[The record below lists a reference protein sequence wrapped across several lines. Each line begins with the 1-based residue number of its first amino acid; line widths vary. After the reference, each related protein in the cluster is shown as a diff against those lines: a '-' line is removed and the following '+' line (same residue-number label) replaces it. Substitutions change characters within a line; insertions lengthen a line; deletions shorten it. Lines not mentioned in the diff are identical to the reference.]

1 MVFDPAPAFKHSA
14 IAKTAILLV
23 NLGTPDAPEPQ
34 ALKRYLR
41 EFLWDQRVVEIPR
54 PLWWLIL
61 NVFILNTR
69 PKQSAEKYR
78 AIWTKDGSP
87 LAVHTAAQAK
97 LVSGYLRSLVKSP
110 LVVDYAMRYGN
121 PSVHAVMTRLREQGA
136 DRILVLPMY
145 PQAAASSTGSA
156 FDAVFDAV
164 RRMRNVP
171 ALRIVRS
178 FHDHPRYIA
187 ALAQSIKDHWMT
199 NGRGDKLVMSF
210 HGVPQFHLEQGDPYH
225 CECHKTGRLVAEA
238 LGLPKDRWLVTF
250 QSRFGRAEWLKPYT
264 QQTLES
270 LAGEGVKRVDVM
282 CPGFVADCL
291 ETLEEIAIENK
302 AAFLGAG
309 GKEFSYIPCLNERD
323 DWIKALCH
331 IAAENLHGWATNEWD
346 AAAAAQAAEAS
357 RQRAVALGAT
367 E

>member
-1 MVFDPAPAFKHSA
+1 MAFDPAPKHSHGA

-23 NLGTPDAPEPQ
+23 NLGTPDAPDAP

-41 EFLWDQRVVEIPR
+41 EFLSDPRVVEIPR
-54 PLWWLIL
+54 PIWWLIL

-78 AIWTKDGSP
+78 TIWTKEGSP
-87 LAVHTAAQAK
+87 LAVHTVAQTK
-97 LVSGYLRSLVKSP
+97 LVSGYLRSIVKSP
-110 LVVDYAMRYGN
+110 LLVDYAMRYGN
-121 PSVHAVMTRLREQGA
+121 PSVHSVMTALREQGA
-136 DRILVLPMY
+136 DRILVVPLY

-156 FDAVFDAV
+156 FDAVFDAT

-171 ALRIVRS
+171 ALRFVKH

-187 ALAQSIKDHWMT
+187 ALAQSVKDHWMV

-210 HGVPQFHLEQGDPYH
+210 HGVPHFHLEQGDPYH

-238 LGLPKDRWLVTF
+238 LGLARDRWLVTF

-264 QQTLES
+264 QQTLET
-270 LAGEGVKRVDVM
+270 LGAEGVKRVDVM

-291 ETLEEIAIENK
+291 ETLEEIAVENK
-302 AAFLGAG
+302 AAFLEAG

-331 IAAENLHGWATNEWD
+331 IVAENLHGWAANDWD
-346 AAAAAQAAEAS
+346 AAAAAKNAEAT
-357 RQRAVALGAT
+357 RLRAMAMGAKD
-367 E
+367 

>member
-1 MVFDPAPAFKHSA
+1 MAFDPAPEHSHGA

-23 NLGTPDAPEPQ
+23 NLGTPDAPEAP

-41 EFLWDQRVVEIPR
+41 EFLSDPRVVEIPR
-54 PLWWLIL
+54 PIWWLIL
-61 NVFILNTR
+61 NLFILNTR
-69 PKQSAEKYR
+69 PKKSAEKYR
-78 AIWTKDGSP
+78 AIWTRDGSP

-97 LVSGYLRSLVKSP
+97 LVSGYLRSILKSP
-110 LVVDYAMRYGN
+110 LLVDYAMRYGN
-121 PSVHAVMTRLREQGA
+121 PSVHSVMTALREQGA
-136 DRILVLPMY
+136 DRIVVVPLY

-156 FDAVFDAV
+156 FDAVFDAA

-171 ALRIVRS
+171 ALRFVKH

-187 ALAQSIKDHWMT
+187 ALAQSVKDHWIV

-210 HGVPQFHLEQGDPYH
+210 HGVPHFHLEQGDPYH

-238 LGLPKDRWLVTF
+238 LGLARDKWLVTF

-264 QQTLES
+264 QQTLET
-270 LAGEGVKRVDVM
+270 LGAEGVKRVDVM

-302 AAFLGAG
+302 AAFLEAG
-309 GKEFSYIPCLNERD
+309 GKEFSYVPCLNERD

-331 IAAENLHGWATNEWD
+331 IIADNLHGWAANAWD
-346 AAAAAQAAEAS
+346 GAAAARDAETTRLRAQAM
-357 RQRAVALGAT
+357 GAKD
-367 E
+367 

>member
-1 MVFDPAPAFKHSA
+1 MAFDPSPQHSHDA

-23 NLGTPDAPEPQ
+23 NLGTPEAPEAP

-41 EFLWDQRVVEIPR
+41 EFLWDPRVVEIPR
-54 PLWWLIL
+54 PIWWLIL

-87 LAVHTAAQAK
+87 LAVHTAAQTK
-97 LVSGYLRSLVKSP
+97 LVRGYLGSVVKSP
-110 LVVDYAMRYGN
+110 LIVDYAMRYGE
-121 PSVHAVMTRLREQGA
+121 PSVHSVMTRLRAQGA
-136 DRILVLPMY
+136 GRILVLPMY
-145 PQAAASSTGSA
+145 PQSAASSTGSA
-156 FDAVFDAV
+156 FDAVFAAA
-164 RRMRNVP
+164 RRMRDVP
-171 ALRIVRS
+171 ALRFVKH

-187 ALAQSIKDHWMT
+187 ALAQSVKDHWMT
-199 NGRGDKLVMSF
+199 NGRGERLVMSF
-210 HGVPQFHLEQGDPYH
+210 HGVPHFHLEQGDPYH
-225 CECHKTGRLVAEA
+225 CECHKTGRLVAET
-238 LGLPKDRWLVTF
+238 LGLKRQQWLVTF

-264 QQTLES
+264 QQTLET
-270 LAGEGVKRVDVM
+270 LGQDGVKRVDVM

-331 IAAENLHGWATNEWD
+331 IVAENLHGWAANDWD
-346 AAAAAQAAEAS
+346 AAAAAAAAEAT
-357 RQRAVALGAT
+357 RLRAAALGAKD
-367 E
+367 